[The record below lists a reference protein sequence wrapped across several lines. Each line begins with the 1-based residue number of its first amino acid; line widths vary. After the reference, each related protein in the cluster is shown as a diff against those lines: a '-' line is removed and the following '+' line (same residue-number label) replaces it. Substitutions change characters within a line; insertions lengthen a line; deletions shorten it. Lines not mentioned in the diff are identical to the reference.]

1 MAQLA
6 VIPGSATAW
15 PGLLSEGGRKET
27 DMREAASL
35 RQQRRMKQAVQF
47 IHKDSADLLPL
58 DGLKKLGSSKDTQ
71 PHNILQRRL
80 METNLSKLR
89 SSRVPW
95 ASKTNKLNQAKSEGL
110 KKSDD
115 DDMILVSCQCAGKD
129 VKALVDTG
137 CQYNLIS
144 SACVDRLGLK
154 EHVRS
159 HKHEGEKLSLPRH
172 LKVVGQIEHLV
183 ITLGSLRLDCPA
195 AVVEDNEKNLSLG
208 LQTLRSLKCI
218 INLDKH
224 RLIMGKTD
232 KEEIPFVETVSLNED
247 NLVSGNERLRPRR
260 GRWRFPSQL
269 LGLLGV
275 SLGERTLQSTGGP
288 QPPLLLHP
296 RKAASRLK
304 VLPGQG
310 CAPGGSPFIFAVRV

>member
-1 MAQLA
+1 MFY
-6 VIPGSATAW
+6 S
-15 PGLLSEGGRKET
+15 GLLTEGGRKET

-58 DGLKKLGSSKDTQ
+58 DGLKKLGSSKDT
-71 PHNILQRRL
+71 RRL

-95 ASKTNKLNQAKSEGL
+95 ASKTNKFNQSKSEGL
-110 KKSDD
+110 KKCED

-129 VKALVDTG
+129 MKALVDTG

-154 EHVRS
+154 DHVKS

-172 LKVVGQIEHLV
+172 LKVVGQIEHLL
-183 ITLGSLRLDCPA
+183 ITVGSLRLDCPA
-195 AVVEDNEKNLSLG
+195 AVVDDNEKNLSLG

-218 INLDKH
+218 INLDKR
-224 RLIMGKTD
+224 RLIVGKTD
-232 KEEIPFVETVSLNED
+232 KEEIPFVETVSLSED
-247 NLVSGNERLRPRR
+247 NTSE
-260 GRWRFPSQL
+260 
-269 LGLLGV
+269 
-275 SLGERTLQSTGGP
+275 
-288 QPPLLLHP
+288 
-296 RKAASRLK
+296 A
-304 VLPGQG
+304 
-310 CAPGGSPFIFAVRV
+310 

>member
-1 MAQLA
+1 MFIAALYTIA
-6 VIPGSATAW
+6 KTWNRPRC
-15 PGLLSEGGRKET
+15 PLT
-27 DMREAASL
+27 DDW
-35 RQQRRMKQAVQF
+35 
-47 IHKDSADLLPL
+47 I
-58 DGLKKLGSSKDTQ
+58 KKLWYIYTMKYYSAIKKNKIMPFAATWMDLEIIILSKQ

-110 KKSDD
+110 KKSEDD
-115 DDMILVSCQCAGKD
+115 DLILVSCQCAGKD

-154 EHVRS
+154 EHVKS

-247 NLVSGNERLRPRR
+247 NTSE
-260 GRWRFPSQL
+260 
-269 LGLLGV
+269 
-275 SLGERTLQSTGGP
+275 
-288 QPPLLLHP
+288 
-296 RKAASRLK
+296 A
-304 VLPGQG
+304 
-310 CAPGGSPFIFAVRV
+310 

>member
-1 MAQLA
+1 
-6 VIPGSATAW
+6 
-15 PGLLSEGGRKET
+15 
-27 DMREAASL
+27 MREAASL

-115 DDMILVSCQCAGKD
+115 DDMILVSCQIQQEKSSLKEILPWIKMRHYQPIMCAGKD

-247 NLVSGNERLRPRR
+247 NTSE
-260 GRWRFPSQL
+260 
-269 LGLLGV
+269 
-275 SLGERTLQSTGGP
+275 
-288 QPPLLLHP
+288 
-296 RKAASRLK
+296 A
-304 VLPGQG
+304 
-310 CAPGGSPFIFAVRV
+310 

>member
-1 MAQLA
+1 MAQLS

-15 PGLLSEGGRKET
+15 TGLLTEGGRKDS

-95 ASKTNKLNQAKSEGL
+95 ASKTNKFNQAKSEGL
-110 KKSDD
+110 KKSED

-144 SACVDRLGLK
+144 SACVDRLGKSLEYSSYESEGRHCQIPSETSAKGILVFALWCRLK

-159 HKHEGEKLSLPRH
+159 HKHEGERLSLPRH

-232 KEEIPFVETVSLNED
+232 KEEIPFVETISLNED
-247 NLVSGNERLRPRR
+247 NTSE
-260 GRWRFPSQL
+260 
-269 LGLLGV
+269 
-275 SLGERTLQSTGGP
+275 
-288 QPPLLLHP
+288 
-296 RKAASRLK
+296 A
-304 VLPGQG
+304 
-310 CAPGGSPFIFAVRV
+310 

>member
-1 MAQLA
+1 M
-6 VIPGSATAW
+6 
-15 PGLLSEGGRKET
+15 LSSTGG
-27 DMREAASL
+27 
-35 RQQRRMKQAVQF
+35 
-47 IHKDSADLLPL
+47 
-58 DGLKKLGSSKDTQ
+58 GWQ

-89 SSRVPW
+89 SSRVLW

-129 VKALVDTG
+129 LKALVDTG

-183 ITLGSLRLDCPA
+183 ITLGSFRLDCPA

-232 KEEIPFVETVSLNED
+232 KEEIPFVETISLNED
-247 NLVSGNERLRPRR
+247 KLKIPL
-260 GRWRFPSQL
+260 QAL
-269 LGLLGV
+269 TLGHRVFLNYLQRMT
-275 SLGERTLQSTGGP
+275 RTRKTGQRSP
-288 QPPLLLHP
+288 NSDSE
-296 RKAASRLK
+296 ASR
-304 VLPGQG
+304 PE
-310 CAPGGSPFIFAVRV
+310 

>member
-1 MAQLA
+1 MFY
-6 VIPGSATAW
+6 S
-15 PGLLSEGGRKET
+15 GLLTEGGRKET

-58 DGLKKLGSSKDTQ
+58 DGLKKLGSSKDT
-71 PHNILQRRL
+71 
-80 METNLSKLR
+80 
-89 SSRVPW
+89 
-95 ASKTNKLNQAKSEGL
+95 
-110 KKSDD
+110 
-115 DDMILVSCQCAGKD
+115 CAGKD

-137 CQYNLIS
+137 CLYNLIS

-154 EHVRS
+154 ELVKS

-195 AVVEDNEKNLSLG
+195 AVVDDNEKNLSLG

-247 NLVSGNERLRPRR
+247 NTSE
-260 GRWRFPSQL
+260 
-269 LGLLGV
+269 
-275 SLGERTLQSTGGP
+275 
-288 QPPLLLHP
+288 
-296 RKAASRLK
+296 A
-304 VLPGQG
+304 
-310 CAPGGSPFIFAVRV
+310 

>member
-1 MAQLA
+1 MARLS

-15 PGLLSEGGRKET
+15 TGLLTEGGRKET
-27 DMREAASL
+27 DRREAASL

-95 ASKTNKLNQAKSEGL
+95 ASKTNKFNHAKSEGL
-110 KKSDD
+110 KKSED

-183 ITLGSLRLDCPA
+183 ITLGSLHLDCPA

-232 KEEIPFVETVSLNED
+232 KQEIPFEETVSLNED
-247 NLVSGNERLRPRR
+247 NTSE
-260 GRWRFPSQL
+260 
-269 LGLLGV
+269 
-275 SLGERTLQSTGGP
+275 
-288 QPPLLLHP
+288 
-296 RKAASRLK
+296 A
-304 VLPGQG
+304 
-310 CAPGGSPFIFAVRV
+310 

>member
-1 MAQLA
+1 
-6 VIPGSATAW
+6 
-15 PGLLSEGGRKET
+15 
-27 DMREAASL
+27 
-35 RQQRRMKQAVQF
+35 
-47 IHKDSADLLPL
+47 
-58 DGLKKLGSSKDTQ
+58 
-71 PHNILQRRL
+71 

-89 SSRVPW
+89 SGRVPW

-110 KKSDD
+110 KKSEE

-137 CQYNLIS
+137 CLYNLIS

-154 EHVRS
+154 ELVKS

-195 AVVEDNEKNLSLG
+195 AVVDDNEKNLSLG

-247 NLVSGNERLRPRR
+247 NTSE
-260 GRWRFPSQL
+260 
-269 LGLLGV
+269 
-275 SLGERTLQSTGGP
+275 
-288 QPPLLLHP
+288 
-296 RKAASRLK
+296 A
-304 VLPGQG
+304 
-310 CAPGGSPFIFAVRV
+310 

>member
-1 MAQLA
+1 MAQLS
-6 VIPGSATAW
+6 VIPGSAAAW
-15 PGLLSEGGRKET
+15 TGLLTEGGRKET

-95 ASKTNKLNQAKSEGL
+95 ASKTNKFSQTKSEGL
-110 KKSDD
+110 KKCDD
-115 DDMILVSCQCAGKD
+115 DDMILVSCQCAGRD

-137 CQYNLIS
+137 CQHNLIS
-144 SACVDRLGLK
+144 SACVDRLGLRD
-154 EHVRS
+154 HVKS

-172 LKVVGQIEHLV
+172 LKVVGQIEHLL
-183 ITLGSLRLDCPA
+183 ITVGSLRLDCPA
-195 AVVEDNEKNLSLG
+195 AVVDDNEKSLSLG

-224 RLIMGKTD
+224 RLMVGKTD
-232 KEEIPFVETVSLNED
+232 KEEIPFVETVSVNDD
-247 NLVSGNERLRPRR
+247 NTSE
-260 GRWRFPSQL
+260 
-269 LGLLGV
+269 
-275 SLGERTLQSTGGP
+275 
-288 QPPLLLHP
+288 
-296 RKAASRLK
+296 A
-304 VLPGQG
+304 
-310 CAPGGSPFIFAVRV
+310 

>member
-1 MAQLA
+1 MFY
-6 VIPGSATAW
+6 S
-15 PGLLSEGGRKET
+15 GLLTEGGRKET

-58 DGLKKLGSSKDTQ
+58 DGLKKLGSSKDT
-71 PHNILQRRL
+71 RRL

-95 ASKTNKLNQAKSEGL
+95 ASKTNKFNQAKSEGL
-110 KKSDD
+110 KKCED

-144 SACVDRLGLK
+144 SVCVERLGLK
-154 EHVRS
+154 DHVKS
-159 HKHEGEKLSLPRH
+159 HKHEGEKLCLPRH
-172 LKVVGQIEHLV
+172 LKVVGQIEHLL
-183 ITLGSLRLDCPA
+183 ITVGSLRLDCPA
-195 AVVEDNEKNLSLG
+195 AVVDDNEKTLSLG

-224 RLIMGKTD
+224 RLIVGKTD
-232 KEEIPFVETVSLNED
+232 KEEIPFVETVSSSED
-247 NLVSGNERLRPRR
+247 NTSE
-260 GRWRFPSQL
+260 
-269 LGLLGV
+269 
-275 SLGERTLQSTGGP
+275 
-288 QPPLLLHP
+288 
-296 RKAASRLK
+296 A
-304 VLPGQG
+304 
-310 CAPGGSPFIFAVRV
+310 

>member
-1 MAQLA
+1 MAQLS

-15 PGLLSEGGRKET
+15 TGLLTDGGRKET

-95 ASKTNKLNQAKSEGL
+95 ASKTNKFNQAKSEGL
-110 KKSDD
+110 KKSED

-159 HKHEGEKLSLPRH
+159 HKHEGERLSLPRH

-232 KEEIPFVETVSLNED
+232 KEEIPFVETISLNED
-247 NLVSGNERLRPRR
+247 NTSE
-260 GRWRFPSQL
+260 
-269 LGLLGV
+269 
-275 SLGERTLQSTGGP
+275 
-288 QPPLLLHP
+288 
-296 RKAASRLK
+296 A
-304 VLPGQG
+304 
-310 CAPGGSPFIFAVRV
+310 

>member
-1 MAQLA
+1 MFY
-6 VIPGSATAW
+6 S
-15 PGLLSEGGRKET
+15 GLLTEGSRKET
-27 DMREAASL
+27 DM

-89 SSRVPW
+89 SSRIPW
-95 ASKTNKLNQAKSEGL
+95 ASKTNKFNQAKSEGL
-110 KKSDD
+110 KKSED

-154 EHVRS
+154 EHVKS

-172 LKVVGQIEHLV
+172 LKVVGQIEHLA
-183 ITLGSLRLDCPA
+183 ITLGSLRLDCAA
-195 AVVEDNEKNLSLG
+195 AVVEDSEKNLSLG

-232 KEEIPFVETVSLNED
+232 KKEEIPFVETVSLNED
-247 NLVSGNERLRPRR
+247 NTSE
-260 GRWRFPSQL
+260 
-269 LGLLGV
+269 
-275 SLGERTLQSTGGP
+275 
-288 QPPLLLHP
+288 
-296 RKAASRLK
+296 A
-304 VLPGQG
+304 
-310 CAPGGSPFIFAVRV
+310 

>member
-1 MAQLA
+1 MFY
-6 VIPGSATAW
+6 S
-15 PGLLSEGGRKET
+15 GLLTEGGRKET

-89 SSRVPW
+89 SSRIPW
-95 ASKTNKLNQAKSEGL
+95 ASKTNRHNQSKSEGL
-110 KKSDD
+110 KKSED

-154 EHVRS
+154 EHVKS

-195 AVVEDNEKNLSLG
+195 AVIDDSEKNLSLG

-232 KEEIPFVETVSLNED
+232 KEEIPFIETVSLNED
-247 NLVSGNERLRPRR
+247 NTSE
-260 GRWRFPSQL
+260 
-269 LGLLGV
+269 
-275 SLGERTLQSTGGP
+275 
-288 QPPLLLHP
+288 
-296 RKAASRLK
+296 A
-304 VLPGQG
+304 
-310 CAPGGSPFIFAVRV
+310 

>member
-1 MAQLA
+1 MEMQSNFGARRRSSGAGALGARTPGGARKWELVKPSSSGAGGRTRGMARLS

-15 PGLLSEGGRKET
+15 TGLLTEGGRKET
-27 DMREAASL
+27 DRREAASL

-95 ASKTNKLNQAKSEGL
+95 ASKTNKLNHAKSEGL
-110 KKSDD
+110 KKSED

-183 ITLGSLRLDCPA
+183 ITLGSLHLDCPA

-232 KEEIPFVETVSLNED
+232 KQEIPFEETVSLNED
-247 NLVSGNERLRPRR
+247 NTSE
-260 GRWRFPSQL
+260 
-269 LGLLGV
+269 
-275 SLGERTLQSTGGP
+275 
-288 QPPLLLHP
+288 
-296 RKAASRLK
+296 A
-304 VLPGQG
+304 
-310 CAPGGSPFIFAVRV
+310 

>member
-1 MAQLA
+1 MAQLS

-15 PGLLSEGGRKET
+15 TGLLTEGGRKET

-80 METNLSKLR
+80 LETNLSKLR

-95 ASKTNKLNQAKSEGL
+95 ASKSSRLSQAKSEGL
-110 KKSDD
+110 RKSEE
-115 DDMILVSCQCAGKD
+115 DMIWVPCQCAGKD

-159 HKHEGEKLSLPRH
+159 HRLEGEKLCLPRH
-172 LKVVGQIEHLV
+172 LKVMGQIEHLV

-195 AVVEDNEKNLSLG
+195 AVVEDNEKTLSLG
-208 LQTLRSLKCI
+208 LQTLRSLKCV

-224 RLIMGKTD
+224 RLIVGKTD
-232 KEEIPFVETVSLNED
+232 KEGIPFVETVAVNED
-247 NLVSGNERLRPRR
+247 NTSE
-260 GRWRFPSQL
+260 
-269 LGLLGV
+269 
-275 SLGERTLQSTGGP
+275 
-288 QPPLLLHP
+288 
-296 RKAASRLK
+296 A
-304 VLPGQG
+304 
-310 CAPGGSPFIFAVRV
+310 

>member
-58 DGLKKLGSSKDTQ
+58 DGLKKLGSSKDT
-71 PHNILQRRL
+71 
-80 METNLSKLR
+80 
-89 SSRVPW
+89 
-95 ASKTNKLNQAKSEGL
+95 
-110 KKSDD
+110 
-115 DDMILVSCQCAGKD
+115 CAGKD

-172 LKVVGQIEHLV
+172 LKVVGHIEHLV

-247 NLVSGNERLRPRR
+247 NTSE
-260 GRWRFPSQL
+260 
-269 LGLLGV
+269 
-275 SLGERTLQSTGGP
+275 
-288 QPPLLLHP
+288 
-296 RKAASRLK
+296 A
-304 VLPGQG
+304 
-310 CAPGGSPFIFAVRV
+310 

>member
-1 MAQLA
+1 MFY
-6 VIPGSATAW
+6 S
-15 PGLLSEGGRKET
+15 GLLTEGGRKET

-89 SSRVPW
+89 SGRVPW
-95 ASKTNKLNQAKSEGL
+95 ASKTNKVNQAKSEGL
-110 KKSDD
+110 KKSEE

-137 CQYNLIS
+137 CLYNLIS
-144 SACVDRLGLK
+144 LACVDRLGLK
-154 EHVRS
+154 ELVKS

-183 ITLGSLRLDCPA
+183 ITLGSLCLDCPA
-195 AVVEDNEKNLSLG
+195 AVVDDNEKNLSLG

-247 NLVSGNERLRPRR
+247 NLTFSEYGIISSDIYFSFQHFRSITTACSMSAHVHTHRVDRLRK
-260 GRWRFPSQL
+260 
-269 LGLLGV
+269 LGLN
-275 SLGERTLQSTGGP
+275 QMP
-288 QPPLLLHP
+288 
-296 RKAASRLK
+296 
-304 VLPGQG
+304 
-310 CAPGGSPFIFAVRV
+310 

>member
-1 MAQLA
+1 MFY
-6 VIPGSATAW
+6 S
-15 PGLLSEGGRKET
+15 GLLTEGGRKET

-58 DGLKKLGSSKDTQ
+58 DGLKKLGSSKDT
-71 PHNILQRRL
+71 
-80 METNLSKLR
+80 
-89 SSRVPW
+89 
-95 ASKTNKLNQAKSEGL
+95 
-110 KKSDD
+110 
-115 DDMILVSCQCAGKD
+115 CAGKD

-137 CQYNLIS
+137 CLYNLIS

-154 EHVRS
+154 ELVKS

-195 AVVEDNEKNLSLG
+195 AVVDDNEKNLSLG

-247 NLVSGNERLRPRR
+247 NRKWWRAPIVPATQETEAGRSLEPRR
-260 GRWRFPSQL
+260 
-269 LGLLGV
+269 
-275 SLGERTLQSTGGP
+275 
-288 QPPLLLHP
+288 
-296 RKAASRLK
+296 SRL
-304 VLPGQG
+304 Q
-310 CAPGGSPFIFAVRV
+310 

>member
-1 MAQLA
+1 MAQLS

-15 PGLLSEGGRKET
+15 TGLLTEGGRKET
-27 DMREAASL
+27 DVREAASL

-95 ASKTNKLNQAKSEGL
+95 ASKTSRLNQAKSESL
-110 KKSDD
+110 KKSED

-129 VKALVDTG
+129 MKALVDTG

-154 EHVRS
+154 EHVKS
-159 HKHEGEKLSLPRH
+159 HKHEVEKLSLPRH

-183 ITLGSLRLDCPA
+183 ITLGSLRLDCAA

-224 RLIMGKTD
+224 QLIMGKTD

-247 NLVSGNERLRPRR
+247 NTSE
-260 GRWRFPSQL
+260 
-269 LGLLGV
+269 
-275 SLGERTLQSTGGP
+275 
-288 QPPLLLHP
+288 
-296 RKAASRLK
+296 A
-304 VLPGQG
+304 
-310 CAPGGSPFIFAVRV
+310 

>member
-1 MAQLA
+1 MFY
-6 VIPGSATAW
+6 S
-15 PGLLSEGGRKET
+15 GLLTEGGRKEG

-110 KKSDD
+110 KKSED

-154 EHVRS
+154 EHVKS

-183 ITLGSLRLDCPA
+183 ITLGSFRLDCPA
-195 AVVEDNEKNLSLG
+195 AVVGRNPLTWGPHSGISDQRFSCF
-208 LQTLRSLKCI
+208 QCI

-247 NLVSGNERLRPRR
+247 NTSE
-260 GRWRFPSQL
+260 
-269 LGLLGV
+269 
-275 SLGERTLQSTGGP
+275 
-288 QPPLLLHP
+288 
-296 RKAASRLK
+296 A
-304 VLPGQG
+304 
-310 CAPGGSPFIFAVRV
+310 

>member
-1 MAQLA
+1 MFY
-6 VIPGSATAW
+6 S
-15 PGLLSEGGRKET
+15 GLLTEGGRKET

-58 DGLKKLGSSKDTQ
+58 DGLKKLGSSKDT
-71 PHNILQRRL
+71 
-80 METNLSKLR
+80 LR

-95 ASKTNKLNQAKSEGL
+95 ASKTNKHNQAKSEGL
-110 KKSDD
+110 KKSED

-159 HKHEGEKLSLPRH
+159 HKHEGEKLSLSRH

-183 ITLGSLRLDCPA
+183 ITLGSICLDCPA

-247 NLVSGNERLRPRR
+247 NTFITPFLDLCPNQQIPATKIRERNSVLA
-260 GRWRFPSQL
+260 
-269 LGLLGV
+269 
-275 SLGERTLQSTGGP
+275 
-288 QPPLLLHP
+288 LLL
-296 RKAASRLK
+296 LE
-304 VLPGQG
+304 LE
-310 CAPGGSPFIFAVRV
+310 

>member
-1 MAQLA
+1 MFY
-6 VIPGSATAW
+6 S
-15 PGLLSEGGRKET
+15 GLLTEGSRKET
-27 DMREAASL
+27 DMREAAPL

-89 SSRVPW
+89 SSRIPW
-95 ASKTNKLNQAKSEGL
+95 ASKTNKFSQAKAEELKKAQGL
-110 KKSDD
+110 KKSED

-172 LKVVGQIEHLV
+172 LKVVGHIEHLV

-218 INLDKH
+218 INLDNH

-232 KEEIPFVETVSLNED
+232 KEEIPFVETVTLNED
-247 NLVSGNERLRPRR
+247 NTSE
-260 GRWRFPSQL
+260 
-269 LGLLGV
+269 
-275 SLGERTLQSTGGP
+275 
-288 QPPLLLHP
+288 
-296 RKAASRLK
+296 A
-304 VLPGQG
+304 
-310 CAPGGSPFIFAVRV
+310 

>member
-1 MAQLA
+1 MFY
-6 VIPGSATAW
+6 S
-15 PGLLSEGGRKET
+15 GLLSEGGRKET

-95 ASKTNKLNQAKSEGL
+95 SSKTNKLNQAKFEGL

-247 NLVSGNERLRPRR
+247 NFRC
-260 GRWRFPSQL
+260 
-269 LGLLGV
+269 
-275 SLGERTLQSTGGP
+275 T
-288 QPPLLLHP
+288 
-296 RKAASRLK
+296 
-304 VLPGQG
+304 
-310 CAPGGSPFIFAVRV
+310 IY